1 MHSAQ
6 YVLVQKAGPLD
17 NTQDLKFGLHF
28 SHLVAEEKKKEIM
41 QEKQERLVNKNLYGA
56 LSMK

>member
-6 YVLVQKAGPLD
+6 YVLGQKAGPLD

-28 SHLVAEEKKKEIM
+28 SHLVAEGKKNEII
-41 QEKQERLVNKNLYGA
+41 QEKQELPISEFGISVT
-56 LSMK
+56 

>member
-6 YVLVQKAGPLD
+6 YVLGQKAGLLD

-28 SHLVAEEKKKEIM
+28 SHLVAEGKKNEII
-41 QEKQERLVNKNLYGA
+41 QEKQELPISEFGISVT
-56 LSMK
+56 